1 MKQTA
6 NANFQEQ
13 ELIRKR
19 WLQTALKTLETAN
32 LTADQRMQLELDIAY
47 HVSYE
52 ESLLAKGEARGVAK
66 ARKEGVA
73 KGIEKSVVAMFKSG
87 KHTAEEIAYLMDM
100 PVAQVQSIKA
110 KHKL

>member
-52 ESLLAKGEARGVAK
+52 ESILAKG
-66 ARKEGVA
+66 RKEALEKGRA
-73 KGIEKSVVAMFKSG
+73 EGIEKSVVAMFKSG
-87 KHTAEEIAYLMDM
+87 KHTAVEIADLMDM
-100 PVAQVQSIKA
+100 PVARVEAIRA
-110 KHKL
+110 KFGL